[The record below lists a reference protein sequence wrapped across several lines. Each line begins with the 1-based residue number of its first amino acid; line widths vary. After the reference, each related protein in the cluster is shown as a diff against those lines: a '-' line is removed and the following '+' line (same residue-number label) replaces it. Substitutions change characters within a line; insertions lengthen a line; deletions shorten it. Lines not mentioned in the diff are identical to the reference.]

1 MTETKKPSQQK
12 SLPATTQPIGERVVE
27 MDGLTYLGRG
37 NPLGKGQPRPSLVI
51 IRNRLKPP
59 FSKPKLTDLAEKP
72 SPEGEE

>member
-1 MTETKKPSQQK
+1 MTKSSNKTAPSWRSK
-12 SLPATTQPIGERVVE
+12 G
-27 MDGLTYLGRG
+27 GLTYLGHG